1 MERLFSPWR
10 SKYIESFKTK
20 TTPKDEC
27 IFCAALKSSS
37 DEENLLVHRGTEAF
51 VIMNLYPYNSGHMMI
66 VPKRHTAD
74 FSSLTQSESAEC
86 LQLLQIAEQ
95 ALKEMSSPHGF
106 NIGMNLGRAAG
117 AGIDD
122 HLHWHIVP
130 RWNGDT
136 NFMPTVADI
145 KMVSEDMHK
154 QRQVLSGLFAKILK
168 TRV

>member
-1 MERLFSPWR
+1 MDRLFSPWR
-10 SKYIESFKTK
+10 SAYIESFKTK
-20 TTPKDEC
+20 TTAKEGC
-27 IFCAALKSSS
+27 IFCAAFESGN
-37 DEENLLVHRGTEAF
+37 DEDNLLVHRGTEAF

-74 FSSLTQSESAEC
+74 FSSLTPSESAEC
-86 LQLLQIAEQ
+86 QMLLQTAKR
-95 ALKEMSSPHGF
+95 ALAEMSSPHGF

-117 AGIDD
+117 AGIED

-154 QRQVLSGLFAKILK
+154 QWHTLSGLFAKFL
-168 TRV
+168 RSVV